1 LSAERRSELVVGVL
15 GMPDNEATARLL
27 TSLTRD
33 AGLHVQFVVY
43 WTPSTRQQ
51 WRRLVRKVKRDG
63 IGAAV
68 RRIVYAA
75 RARGG
80 PAGAGTTGGAGRS
93 WREHYVPGHNSS
105 ECEAVLREEGVD
117 VLILSTD
124 AIISSRILAVPRL
137 VTLNA
142 HPGWLP
148 RYRGLGSNLVQ
159 MQRGEWPAV
168 SVHAV
173 DEGIDTGPVIVR
185 ERVQV
190 DPRRGLDDIEDR
202 VEQRR
207 RQLLGTVVKE
217 IQDGGVRYIDTF
229 CEPSNLA
236 RGVSFRDRR
245 RLDRLLRS
253 GRLTLGPARGGGGA
267 P

>member
-1 LSAERRSELVVGVL
+1 VSVDRGSELVIGVL

-43 WTPSTRQQ
+43 WRPSTRQQ

-68 RRIVYAA
+68 ERIVYAV
-75 RARGG
+75 RATGR
-80 PAGAGTTGGAGRS
+80 PAGAGATGAEGRS
-93 WREHYVPGHNSS
+93 WREHFVLGHSS
-105 ECEAVLREEGVD
+105 RECERVLREEGVE

-124 AIISSRILAVPRL
+124 AIISQRILAVPRL

-148 RYRGLGSNLVQ
+148 RDRGLGSNLVQ

-190 DPRRGLDDIEDR
+190 DPRRGLNDIEER
-202 VEQRR
+202 VEERR
-207 RQLLGTVVKE
+207 RELLGTVVKE

-236 RGVSFRDRR
+236 RGVSFRDRG

-253 GRLTLGPARGGGGA
+253 GRLTLS
-267 P
+267 